1 MGNALDRPMII
12 GHRGARYVVKENTL
26 QAFAYALENGAD
38 GVECDVWK
46 ARDGSLVVTHNR
58 EIEVGKRKYD
68 VKSLTLKQLKSLK
81 PSIPTLKEVLALVVE
96 KYKAKLFVELK
107 DPSATEKLNEVLE
120 GWENVTVISF
130 YAPAL
135 REVRYPSKGLLF
147 VLRPLSLRDLVE
159 GLELE
164 WIAPRRDMLDEGLI
178 KEAKEMGLKVLS
190 WLHNSPKEVREGLK
204 MGVDAMAS
212 DRPDL
217 AVKWLRSS
225 IKNLDYWLA

>member
-1 MGNALDRPMII
+1 MERPLVI

-26 QAFAYALENGAD
+26 QAFTYALENGAD

-58 EIEVGKRKYD
+58 EIEIGKRKYD
-68 VKSLTLKQLKSLK
+68 VKSLTLRQIKSMK
-81 PSIPTLKEVLALVVE
+81 PTVPTLKEVLALVVG

-107 DPSATEKLNEVLE
+107 DPSATEKLDQTLE

-135 REVRYPSKGLLF
+135 RELKYPSKGLLF
-147 VLRPLSLRDLVE
+147 VLRPLSLSSLVE
-159 GLELE
+159 GLNIE
-164 WIAPRRDMLDEGLI
+164 WIAPRRDMIDEKLMD
-178 KEAKEMGLKVLS
+178 EAKDLGLKVLS
-190 WLHNSPKEVREGLK
+190 WLHNTPKEVREALK
-204 MGVDAMAS
+204 LKVDAMAT

-225 IKNLDYWLA
+225 IKSLDHWFQSQ